1 MKITINE
8 YHDLMAKL
16 DELERELK
24 ERGVDIQDLTSALRI
39 EREENARLQAAING
53 FAEQYR
59 EVKSWHDAPLI
70 KRLFDFM
77 TTDTPRTESIMERGP
92 LQRPTLSD
100 LAAFARELER
110 EISGLND
117 ALKIA
122 NRSADEQMRYK
133 REAEAE
139 RDRMKF
145 ALEHI
150 LEYWNRDQNETAMT
164 DALWHIIETASDAL
178 PNTRDQGHLP
188 AAQGVANK
196 EGANGG

>member
-1 MKITINE
+1 MKITTND
-8 YHDLMAKL
+8 YHALLAENAKL
-16 DELERELK
+16 LQKVDELERELK

-39 EREENARLQAAING
+39 EREENARLQSA
-53 FAEQYR
+53 
-59 EVKSWHDAPLI
+59 I
-70 KRLFDFM
+70 KRLFIFM

-178 PNTRDQGHLP
+178 PNAKITDRDEP
-188 AAQGVANK
+188 STEK
-196 EGANGG
+196 